1 MLINFY
7 RYKKVNRLVH
17 LFFISMATNANILRR
32 KMARKS

>member
-7 RYKKVNRLVH
+7 KYKKVNQRFT
-17 LFFISMATNANILRR
+17 FFHFDGINANILRR

>member
-7 RYKKVNRLVH
+7 KYKKVSQTVH
-17 LFFISMATNANILRR
+17 LFHFDGINANILRR

>member
-7 RYKKVNRLVH
+7 KYKKVNH
-17 LFFISMATNANILRR
+17 GSPFFISMATNANILRR